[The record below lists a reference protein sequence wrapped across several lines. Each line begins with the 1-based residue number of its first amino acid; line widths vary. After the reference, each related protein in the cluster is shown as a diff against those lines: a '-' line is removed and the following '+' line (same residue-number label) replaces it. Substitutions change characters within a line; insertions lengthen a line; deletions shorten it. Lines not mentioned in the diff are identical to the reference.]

1 MKRYLPDWLSAN
13 RMAGAWANA
22 TPSVL
27 ARHNIHFITLSLV
40 LGAGIIAFYLTWFG
54 HNTPDKVAVTYTLH
68 SPDRQWI
75 EEAGIRLSAAENLG
89 HTEITVS
96 HDPVNIGSRKSIA
109 KIVGIHPEFDDQLDA
124 EMVFVYEDA
133 DLDGLGEEGLVLYS
147 SSDTGKTWTAHSNSV
162 VDPERNTITLDG
174 IAHFS
179 LWTAASPPPAPGGVT
194 NNLKL
199 WLRGENYT
207 PGGTVTWSDISGNS
221 NNFTQTAAGNQ
232 PAAYPADAITNFHP
246 GVLFNGPDY
255 LTRSSTTI
263 FDNTNDVGGAF
274 WGVATTTGH
283 GDWQSLIDLN
293 ADDPSYELRP
303 NTGPPMFWKNGANG
317 TEINHST
324 ISITKN
330 QSYIYSGCW
339 VFNGVGQ
346 NRVNANVKEVA
357 NFNFP
362 RTVETPF
369 MIGGYYNIV
378 NWQGVY
384 GELIA
389 YNNYLTALE
398 KQRIESYLAL
408 KYGVT
413 LDQTTPLDYLA
424 SDGATKMWDATV
436 NAAYNKD
443 ITGIGRDDNS
453 DLNQKQSKSVHAGA
467 LVTLY
472 NGN

>member
-1 MKRYLPDWLSAN
+1 M
-13 RMAGAWANA
+13 
-22 TPSVL
+22 
-27 ARHNIHFITLSLV
+27 
-40 LGAGIIAFYLTWFG
+40 
-54 HNTPDKVAVTYTLH
+54 
-68 SPDRQWI
+68 
-75 EEAGIRLSAAENLG
+75 
-89 HTEITVS
+89 
-96 HDPVNIGSRKSIA
+96 
-109 KIVGIHPEFDDQLDA
+109 GIHPEFDDQLDA

-330 QSYIYSGCW
+330 QSDIYSGCW

-472 NGN
+472 NGNQTGGLPATNDGNSSSFSADKVF